1 MNQAEILASSSMPLM
16 SPSYPKGPYRFKNRE
31 YLLIHYESDPDAL
44 RQALPWPLE
53 LDGNEAVFEFMKM
66 PDSAAGFGDYTEAGV
81 AIKALFNGEPVTYTA
96 QMYLDDEAPITA
108 GREIW
113 GFPKKFGRPILKVN
127 HETLTGTLDYDDERV
142 AMATMV
148 YKQTTLDNETVA
160 KGMGRR
166 MVNLKKIPSV
176 TGENAI
182 VQLVGYHLEDVV
194 VKGAWK
200 GDARLH
206 LVPHIGCRVADLPVK
221 KILYGQHILSD
232 LTLPYGE
239 VLHDYLA

>member
-1 MNQAEILASSSMPLM
+1 MTKDEILSASSMPLV
-16 SPSYPKGPYRFKNRE
+16 SPSYPKGPWRFINRE
-31 YLLIHYESDPDAL
+31 YLLIHYESDPDAI

-53 LDGNEAVFEFMKM
+53 PNGNEVIFEFMKM
-66 PDSAAGFGDYTEAGV
+66 PDSEAGFGDYTEAGV
-81 AIKALFNGEPVTYTA
+81 AIKAIFNGEPVTYTV
-96 QMYLDDEAPITA
+96 QMYLDAEAPITA

-113 GFPKKFGRPILKVN
+113 GFPKKLGRPVLSVN
-127 HETLTGTLDYDDERV
+127 HETLTGTLGYDNERV
-142 AMATMV
+142 ALATMT
-148 YKQTTLDNETVA
+148 YKQTPMDREIVA
-160 KGMGRR
+160 QGMGGR

-182 VQLVGYHLEDVV
+182 VQLVGYHLQDIT

-206 LVPHIGCRVADLPVK
+206 LVPHVGCRVADLPVR

-239 VLHDYLA
+239 ILHDYLA